1 MNYLRRL
8 TLFLTTTRVST
19 IAVVVALYHILEF
32 ALWFGS
38 YSTGT
43 LTLVDLMRCRNENV
57 TTCGASYDS
66 SERHFRILCKPDCQY
81 IDIKE
86 CAKLDITYNAWSN
99 TYRALDEDNLLF
111 PRTWKIPPGS
121 TEGSIRS
128 RWSPVPMN
136 VEHITRIYRRFHSL
150 QIISCSHERGTYH
163 QDLQKVPFALDGLL
177 FP

>member
-66 SERHFRILCKPDCQY
+66 NGRHFRILCKPDCQY

-99 TYRALDEDNLLF
+99 TYRALDEGTVSFSIIDKCLDIARAKRRKGNIVALLILLLSPLEAF
-111 PRTWKIPPGS
+111 M
-121 TEGSIRS
+121 SILTA
-128 RWSPVPMN
+128 V
-136 VEHITRIYRRFHSL
+136 V
-150 QIISCSHERGTYH
+150 
-163 QDLQKVPFALDGLL
+163 VLL
-177 FP
+177 LVRVN